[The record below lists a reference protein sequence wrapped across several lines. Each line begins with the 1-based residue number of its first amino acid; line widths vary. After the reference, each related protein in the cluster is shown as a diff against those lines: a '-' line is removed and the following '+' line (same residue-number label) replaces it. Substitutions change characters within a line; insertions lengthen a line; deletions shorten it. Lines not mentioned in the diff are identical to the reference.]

1 VNEFQAGFIR
11 TGAQQA
17 MSITL
22 SMRVVSACRLAAT
35 ALMLSAA
42 VQPALAEQNTVR
54 IGGTGIALAA
64 MREVATSLGRIEP
77 GIRVDVL
84 PSMGT
89 PGGIKALAEG
99 AIDIALVARPLKADE
114 KAKGMAEAACM
125 TTALIFASS
134 HKAATG
140 ITRAQLPALYADA
153 SPKWPDGTPLNV
165 ILRSRSGS
173 ENSYLAAAIPA
184 MGPALEAAFK
194 RPGLPV
200 ASTDQ
205 DNARLAGQISGSLAM
220 LTLVQSRAE
229 QLDLVTLP
237 FDGVTATAETIANK
251 TYPFPIRICLAVA
264 NESTPAVARFIAHL
278 RAPAGKALI
287 ESLGAILSE

>member
-1 VNEFQAGFIR
+1 MTFAS
-11 TGAQQA
+11 T
-17 MSITL
+17 
-22 SMRVVSACRLAAT
+22 MRVASACRLAAT
-35 ALMLSAA
+35 ALLLGAA
-42 VQPALAEQNTVR
+42 AHPALAEPNTVR

-64 MREVATSLGRIEP
+64 MREVATSLRSIEP
-77 GIRVDVL
+77 GIQVDVL

-99 AIDIALVARPLKADE
+99 AIDIALVARPLRADE
-114 KAKGMAEAACM
+114 KAKGVAEAACM

-134 HKAATG
+134 HKTATG
-140 ITRAQLPALYADA
+140 ISRTQLPALYADA
-153 SPKWPDGTPLNV
+153 SPKWPDGAPLNV

-173 ENSYLAAAIPA
+173 ENPHLIAAIPA

-205 DNARLAGQISGSLAM
+205 DNARLAGQISGSLAVM
-220 LTLVQSRAE
+220 TLVQARAE
-229 QLDLVTLP
+229 RLDLTTLP
-237 FDGVTATAETIANK
+237 FDGVAATAETIANK

-264 NESTPAVARFIAHL
+264 NNSTPAVARFIAHL
-278 RAPAGKALI
+278 RAPTGKALI
-287 ESLGAILSE
+287 ESLGAIVSD